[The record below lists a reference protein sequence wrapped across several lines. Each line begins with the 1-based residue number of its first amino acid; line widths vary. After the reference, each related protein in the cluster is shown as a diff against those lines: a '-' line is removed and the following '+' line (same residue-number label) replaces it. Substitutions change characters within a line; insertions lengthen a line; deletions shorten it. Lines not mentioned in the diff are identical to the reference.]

1 VEEVVDNCQ
10 DSPSGTSP
18 SGDTCV
24 SGTGSVDS
32 GVGNDT
38 FDFTLQLAE
47 ASTPPGGDGTVP
59 EPSTLALL
67 GLGRAGLGFGR
78 RKCAN

>member
-1 VEEVVDNCQ
+1 
-10 DSPSGTSP
+10 
-18 SGDTCV
+18 
-24 SGTGSVDS
+24 VDS